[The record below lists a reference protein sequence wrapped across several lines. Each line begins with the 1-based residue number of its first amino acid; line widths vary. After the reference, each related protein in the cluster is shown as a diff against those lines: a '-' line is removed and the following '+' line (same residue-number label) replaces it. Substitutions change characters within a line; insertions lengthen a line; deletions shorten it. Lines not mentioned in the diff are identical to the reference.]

1 MSDQTGWTR
10 LLGPAIV
17 VALAVAGAILLGQA
31 TRASAPPF
39 TDRPLRLGVNLALE
53 AASDRAIAET
63 LDAVAAHGLVWV
75 RQRFPW
81 DALEPQRGR
90 FVWEQ
95 ADRIIAAAQAR
106 GLRVIAVLDGSPAW
120 ARPQAPAN
128 PLAPPQDARDFGR
141 FVAAFAARYGDRI
154 DYYQI
159 WDEPNIQPH
168 WSGPVSAAGY
178 VSLLREG
185 ALAARQA
192 DPGARVLAAALAPT
206 LERGPWNLDEI
217 EFLRGMYRAGAAPWF
232 DIAAA
237 QPFGFEAP
245 PTAWARRD
253 RLNFARVKLLRAEM
267 ERAGDGQKPIW
278 SVRYGWYARASDD
291 DGDSMWG
298 AVTPTQ
304 QAAWAGEAAAR
315 AQREWPWLGALLWA
329 TWQPA
334 APPDDARWGFALVD
348 ADGAPRAA
356 LIELAAAARSAS
368 VARPGRYAM
377 DHPALQWQGSWRQAN
392 GAADVGRSGDTLT
405 IPFEGTQLDLQ
416 IQRGPFWGVFRVEVD
431 GHPANALPRDSTGRA
446 YLALYDPRGGA
457 QWVTVARGL
466 RPGRHT
472 ARLTA
477 EGGWG
482 QWALTGFAVGGAS
495 WPDERWMGAGFLA
508 IAASLVV
515 VRRRSL
521 PQAMRGRAWA
531 PALALWGAAKRWA
544 RSFEEAPTLWQAIAL
559 GGAVAFYA
567 AVPFPWAVAPLGLT
581 GWLIA
586 RAPAPGLA
594 LIAFAIPFYYI
605 QKPLNNGGWLS
616 YSEALIGAAFVWRIG
631 RWRPEGGRNGL
642 DRAVG
647 LWVLAGVAAAWIAP
661 DASGAWLALRRLVL
675 APAAFYRLWRLLP
688 TGRATVERCRWWTA
702 AGLLAA
708 GLLVSIVGVADL
720 ARGGGELGRLRSV
733 FYSPNEA
740 ALFLTR
746 LWPLGMSLILS
757 ALTFSSSSLHEVM
770 KGKGQKFIAP
780 SLSQARSDLRP
791 IGGEG
796 VVALCPSWWLVFLP
810 GVATAGMLLALA
822 LTFSRGAWLLG
833 APAGLLALGACWR
846 GRRWWVWGGWAVAA
860 TAGAALLVRG
870 VDATLRLSVWR
881 AAWAMWL
888 DHPWLG
894 AGLDGFQWLYPRY
907 MALSAWREPLLY
919 HPHNWP
925 LEIATWMG
933 IVGLA
938 TAGLV
943 GWAGIRAWR
952 RAMAAPSPILAGMG
966 AGLVAGLAHG
976 MVDAGYFLPHLA
988 LLTMLTLGMAAAG
1001 DWRDADETI

>member
-1 MSDQTGWTR
+1 MSDQTGRTR
-10 LLGPAIV
+10 LLGPAII
-17 VALAVAGAILLGQA
+17 VALAVAGAILLGQT

-39 TDRPLRLGVNLALE
+39 TDRPLRVGVNLALE
-53 AASDRAIAET
+53 EASDRAIAET

-81 DALEPQRGR
+81 GALEPQPGR
-90 FVWEQ
+90 FEWER
-95 ADRIIAAAQAR
+95 ADRIVAAAQAR
-106 GLRVIAVLDGSPAW
+106 GLQMIAVLDGSPAW

-141 FVAAFAARYGDRI
+141 FAAAFAARYGNRI

-192 DPGARVLAAALAPT
+192 DPSARVLAAALAPT
-206 LERGPWNLDEI
+206 LERGPWNWDEI
-217 EFLRGMYRAGAAPWF
+217 EFLREMYRAGAAPWF
-232 DIAAA
+232 DIVAA

-253 RLNFARVKLLRAEM
+253 QLNFARVKLLRAEM
-267 ERAGDGQKPIW
+267 ERVGDGQKPIW
-278 SVRYGWYARASDD
+278 GVRYGWHARATDADADSIW
-291 DGDSMWG
+291 GD
-298 AVTPTQ
+298 VTPAQ
-304 QAAWAGEAAAR
+304 QAAWAGGAAAR

-334 APPDDARWGFALVD
+334 ASPEDPAWGFALVS
-348 ADGAPRAA
+348 ADGAPRAT
-356 LIELAAAARSAS
+356 LIELEAAARSAS
-368 VARPGRYAM
+368 VAQPGSYNM

-392 GAADVGRSGDTLT
+392 GAADGGRSGDTLT
-405 IPFEGTQLDLQ
+405 IPFEGTRLDLHV
-416 IQRGPFWGVFRVEVD
+416 QRGPFWGMFWVEID
-431 GHPANALPRDSTGRA
+431 GQPANDLPRDGAGRA
-446 YLALYDPRGGA
+446 YLVLYDPRGGA
-457 QWVTVARGL
+457 QWVTVARNL
-466 RPGRHT
+466 TPGRHS

-482 QWALTGFAVGGAS
+482 QWALTGFAVGGTKP
-495 WPDERWMGAGFLA
+495 WPDARWMGAGLLA
-508 IAASLVV
+508 IAVSLAVM
-515 VRRRSL
+515 RHRLLS
-521 PQAMRGRAWA
+521 QAMQQRSCA
-531 PALALWGAAKRWA
+531 PALALWGAVKRWA
-544 RSFEEAPTLWQAIAL
+544 GSFEEVPVVWQATAI
-559 GGAVAFYA
+559 GCAVALYA
-567 AVPFPWAVAPLGLT
+567 AIPFPWAVLPLGVT

-605 QKPLNNGGWLS
+605 QKPLTTGGWLS

-631 RWRPEGGRNGL
+631 RWQPEGGRNGL

-647 LWVLAGVAAAWIAP
+647 LWVLAGMAAAWIAP

-675 APAAFYRLWRLLP
+675 APAALYRLWRLLP
-688 TGRATVERCRWWTA
+688 TGRGAAERCRWWTA
-702 AGLLAA
+702 VGLLAA
-708 GLLVSIVGVADL
+708 GALVSIVGVVDL

-746 LWPLGMSLILS
+746 LWPLGASLILS
-757 ALTFSSSSLHEVM
+757 TLASP
-770 KGKGQKFIAP
+770 P
-780 SLSQARSDLRP
+780 S
-791 IGGEG
+791 
-796 VVALCPSWWLVFLP
+796 PSRNP
-810 GVATAGMLLALA
+810 GWRLLLLGLATAGMLLALA

-833 APAGLLALGACWR
+833 APAGLLALGALQRR
-846 GRRWWVWGGWAVAA
+846 GRWWVWSGLAA
-860 TAGAALLVRG
+860 AAMGGAALLVRG
-870 VDATLRLSVWR
+870 IDATLRLSVWR
-881 AAWAMWL
+881 AAWVMWL

-894 AGLDGFQWLYPRY
+894 VGLDGFQWLYPRY

-919 HPHNWP
+919 HPHNWL
-925 LEIATWMG
+925 LEVATWTG
-933 IVGLA
+933 IAGLA
-938 TAGLV
+938 AASLM

-952 RAMAAPSPILAGMG
+952 RAMAAASSPILAGMG
-966 AGLVAGLAHG
+966 AGTIAGLAYG
-976 MVDAGYFLPHLA
+976 LVDAGYFLPHLA
-988 LLTMLTLGMAAAG
+988 LLTMLALGMAAAN
-1001 DWRDADETI
+1001 DWRGARETI